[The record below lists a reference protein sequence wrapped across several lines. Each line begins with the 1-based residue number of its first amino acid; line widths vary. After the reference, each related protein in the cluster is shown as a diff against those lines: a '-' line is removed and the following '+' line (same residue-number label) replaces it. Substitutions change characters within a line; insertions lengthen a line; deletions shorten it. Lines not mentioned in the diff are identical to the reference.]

1 MSQMAPARFYE
12 LNHHIPKLQLME
24 VFPLTPF
31 LDHYDQMNVFDV
43 GANTG
48 LWSEAFLKTQG
59 ARTASHVMFEPMQ
72 GNLDHLIQ
80 READILSDMT
90 RRTEIVAAAMG
101 ATEGEVEI
109 HFDKDTTTLAS
120 ISNTSSDLGHRVVD
134 LAQSRMVPL
143 TTVDAQMA
151 ARGIDRLHLLKI
163 DVEGYEMQ
171 VLKGAEAALGAGR
184 IRNVF
189 FEFGVHQTQNGE
201 TFRDFYEMLSRLGFQ
216 IYKSSRGRNFF
227 GVARANHYSPDLEP
241 GDKAVEMVLASM
253 DGPHPGYTGP
263 RVVGK
268 IN

>member
-1 MSQMAPARFYE
+1 MAPARFYE

-31 LDHYDQMNVFDV
+31 LDHYQDMTVFDV

-59 ARTASHVMFEPMQ
+59 ARTGRHVMFEPMQ
-72 GNLDHLIQ
+72 GNLDHL
-80 READILSDMT
+80 T
-90 RRTEIVAAAMG
+90 RRDTNILGKLTASTEIVPAAMG
-101 ATEGEVEI
+101 AAEGEVEI

-120 ISNTSSDLGHRVVD
+120 ISNTSSDLGHRVVE
-134 LAQSRMVPL
+134 LGQSRTVPL
-143 TTVDAQMA
+143 TTVDAQVA
-151 ARGIDRLHLLKI
+151 ARGIEQLHLLKI

-171 VLKGAEAALGAGR
+171 VLKGAEAALRAGR
-184 IRNVF
+184 IRNIF

-201 TFRDFYEMLSRLGFQ
+201 SFRDFFEMLSRLGFQ
-216 IYKSSRGRNFF
+216 IYKSARGRNFF
-227 GVARANHYSPDLEP
+227 GVAHASRYTRDLEP
-241 GDKAVEMVLASM
+241 TDKAVEMVLASM
-253 DGPHPGYTGP
+253 DGPHPGYGGP